1 MKYWMVKSEPE
12 TYSFSD
18 LVRDGK
24 TRWDLVRN
32 PTARIHLRNF
42 EKGDHVFI
50 YHSMSDKAIVG
61 ICECIA
67 TAYPDPADDK
77 WVAVDLAPV
86 AALQNPVTLAAV
98 KAHPVLQK
106 MELVRQ
112 SRLSVC
118 PVTDAE
124 WAIVVALGGVKE
136 TKPAPPKSRR

>member
-18 LVRDGK
+18 LVRDKK

-32 PTARIHLRNF
+32 PTARIHLRTF
-42 EKGDHVFI
+42 EKGDQVFL

-61 ICECIA
+61 ICECIT

-77 WVAVDLAPV
+77 WAAVDLAPV
-86 AALQNPVTLAAV
+86 AALQTPVTLAVV

-118 PVTDAE
+118 PVTPDE
-124 WAIVVALGGVKE
+124 WALVLALGGGAVVVVN
-136 TKPAPPKSRR
+136 PPKSRR